1 MNCLI
6 VDDEPIAR
14 DILKNYCSHFPEIKT
29 IETAGNAL
37 EARSV
42 LEKQKIDIMFLDI
55 NMPVMDGMSFL
66 RTLKSKPKVI
76 LTTAYKEYAIEAFEL
91 EVVDYLLKPFSLE
104 RFMMALDKARPAAA
118 ATTTVV
124 FEENES
130 IQPHIFVRSEGK
142 IYKVAFED
150 ILYGE
155 ASGNYTLIIT
165 DALSLKSPLTFTAFE
180 SLLPANGFDR
190 IHRSFIINRGKITHM
205 EGNRIFLGNHEVPIG
220 QNYRESFMKSLG
232 L

>member
-1 MNCLI
+1 MNFLI

-14 DILKNYCSHFPEIKT
+14 DILKNYCSYFLEIKT
-29 IETAGNAL
+29 VETAGNAL

-42 LEKQKIDIMFLDI
+42 LERQNIDVMFLDI

-118 ATTTVV
+118 TTFVS
-124 FEENES
+124 EENES
-130 IQPHIFVRSEGK
+130 TQPHIFVRSEGK

-180 SLLPANGFDR
+180 NLLPANGFDR
-190 IHRSFIINRGKITHM
+190 IHRSFIINRERITHM

>member
-1 MNCLI
+1 MNVLI

-14 DILKNYCSHFPEIKT
+14 EILKNYCSHFPEIK
-29 IETAGNAL
+29 IVETAGNAL

-42 LEKQKIDIMFLDI
+42 LEKQKIDVMFLDI

-66 RTLKSKPKVI
+66 RTLKSKTKVI

-118 ATTTVV
+118 TSVI
-124 FEENES
+124 EENEVS
-130 IQPHIFVRSEGK
+130 QPHIFVRSEGK

-165 DALSLKSPLTFTAFE
+165 DTLSLKSPLTFTAFE
-180 SLLPANGFDR
+180 NLLPATGFDR
-190 IHRSFIINRGKITHM
+190 IHRSFIINRERITHM
-205 EGNRIFLGNHEVPIG
+205 EGNRIFLGSHEVPIG